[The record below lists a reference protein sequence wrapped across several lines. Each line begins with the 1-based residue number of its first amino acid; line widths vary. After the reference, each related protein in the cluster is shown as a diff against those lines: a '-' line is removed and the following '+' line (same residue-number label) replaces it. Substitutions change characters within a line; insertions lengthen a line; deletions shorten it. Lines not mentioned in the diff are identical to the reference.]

1 MKKNTILKII
11 NPVLLILVISQVLS
25 GMFAM
30 KLNGEAFEIIHKG
43 GGMILLTLVIFH
55 LILNFNWIKV
65 SYFKK

>member
-1 MKKNTILKII
+1 MKKNTILKIT

-30 KLNGEAFEIIHKG
+30 KLNGEQFEIIHKG
-43 GGMILLTLVIFH
+43 GGMILLALVIFH
-55 LILNFNWIKV
+55 LILNFNWIKA